1 MKEFLLYFLAMNLL
15 AFALFGLDKWKAIH
29 GRWRI
34 SERTLL
40 LTAVAGGFL
49 GAFMGMHF
57 FHHKTKHKKFVYGVP
72 AIGVVELGVLLFFAL
87 ACYMGP

>member
-1 MKEFLLYFLAMNLL
+1 MKEFLLYFLAVNLL

-49 GAFMGMHF
+49 GAFMGMHC
-57 FHHKTKHKKFVYGVP
+57 FHHKTRHKKFIYGVP
-72 AIGVVELGVLLFFAL
+72 AIGTLEIAVSLFAIL
-87 ACYMGP
+87 AG

>member
-1 MKEFLLYFLAMNLL
+1 MKEFLLYFLAMNFLSF
-15 AFALFGLDKWKAIH
+15 AFFGLDKWKAIH

-72 AIGVVELGVLLFFAL
+72 AIGILEVLASLF
-87 ACYMGP
+87 YMLVW